1 MTTLLIACFGL
12 GLLLGLI
19 GLRLLHQWSGKNT
32 SEPPTRTM
40 RGHHS

>member
-1 MTTLLIACFGL
+1 MTTLFIACFGL

-19 GLRLLHQWSGKNT
+19 GLRLLHYWGDRGT
-32 SEPPTRTM
+32 PEPPTRTM